1 MDCKLI
7 ALDMDDT
14 LLTSEKVV
22 SELAMENAQPGVK
35 EVADFVTAD
44 NNHSGVALAIKKFAL

>member
-1 MDCKLI
+1 
-7 ALDMDDT
+7 
-14 LLTSEKVV
+14 
-22 SELAMENAQPGVK
+22 MENAQPGVK